1 MEEIKEQLSKEMDNI
16 KGQLT
21 KYEHTVER
29 LISDK
34 IVDSYKNGFKE
45 GMDLSNHINKV
56 NMDIKNIDLES
67 IKVFAK
73 WCYINGIDFSYMTK
87 ATDKIPFIDRVLN
100 RFKTEMDLEGK

>member
-1 MEEIKEQLSKEMDNI
+1 MVELKEQLSKEMDNI

-21 KYEHTVER
+21 KYEHTAEL

-34 IVDSYKNGFKE
+34 LVDFYENGFKE
-45 GMDLSNHINKV
+45 GLDLSNHINKA
-56 NMDIKNIDLES
+56 NMDIKNIDLDS

-73 WCYINGIDFSYMTK
+73 WCYINGIDFSYMAK

-100 RFKTEMDLEGK
+100 RFKTEMELEDK